1 MRCCSSFGNCTSLR
15 RYLHPPGEV
24 THGCSSF
31 GNCTSLRLRVLFASP
46 EAGGC
51 SSFGNCTSLRQ
62 VIRRSARNLALVGQV
77 RERRLKKARGRMASY
92 SVLDVGS

>member
-1 MRCCSSFGNCTSLR
+1 MSVSLLQFLWEPHFIEAAR
-15 RYLHPPGEV
+15 
-24 THGCSSF
+24 
-31 GNCTSLRLRVLFASP
+31 LRLRLVF
-46 EAGGC
+46 GGC